1 MDNKQKKE
9 KHINIIRNKEEYRK
23 IKKNELVDML
33 ISKDHELEEKEAKL
47 EKIKKALINMQE
59 NEKNYKEQLI
69 RMQADFENYK
79 KREEKKRREFVE
91 YANKDLICQLLS
103 VMDNLERAVSYSQN
117 KEHQPET
124 IREGI
129 NGTLKEFRKILE
141 KEGLSPIKA
150 VGEKFDPYCHEAI
163 MQVESDKYPEDTV
176 IEEITKGYYLKSNV
190 IRPSVVKVSKGKTD
204 KDNDTEMDSSENS
217 MDNNKNNND
226 NNND

>member
-1 MDNKQKKE
+1 MDNKQKNE
-9 KHINIIRNKEEYRK
+9 KDKSMLKNNEEYRK
-23 IKKNELVDML
+23 MKKNELVDML
-33 ISKDHELEEKEAKL
+33 IDRDNELKEKQTKL
-47 EKIKKALINMQE
+47 EKFKRALIDMQE
-59 NEKNYKEQLI
+59 NEKNFKDQLI

-79 KREEKKRREFVE
+79 KREEKKRREFME

-129 NGTLKEFRKILE
+129 KGTLKEFRKILE
-141 KEGLSPIKA
+141 KEGLTPIKA

-176 IEEITKGYYLKSNV
+176 MEEISKGYYLKSNV
-190 IRPSVVKVSKGKTD
+190 IRPSVVKVCKGKTD
-204 KDNDTEMDSSENS
+204 KNSDTGRDSSENS
-217 MDNNKNNND
+217 IDNNNKNND